1 MCIKCVTRTRKR
13 TNKKESEQSYSS
25 KIMTGQLINQFNMQK
40 KKPIPKFFRKRNMNC
55 TKCQKPK
62 KTAHS
67 QQISTGSFPV

>member
-40 KKPIPKFFRKRNMNC
+40 KKTYSEVF
-55 TKCQKPK
+55 QKK
-62 KTAHS
+62 KHELH
-67 QQISTGSFPV
+67 